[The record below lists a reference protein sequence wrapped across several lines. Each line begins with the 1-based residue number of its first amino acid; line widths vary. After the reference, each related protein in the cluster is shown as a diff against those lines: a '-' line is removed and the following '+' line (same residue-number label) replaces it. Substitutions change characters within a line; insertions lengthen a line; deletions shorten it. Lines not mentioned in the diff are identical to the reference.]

1 MKKTL
6 LLLPFILFACSSN
19 DDGNEQEDEDNDY
32 WRLTLETECDNSAT
46 SFSFCITEENY
57 QEATS
62 TIIFNEL
69 CNWIEAID
77 IEGNSHEG
85 YFGIGVN
92 ICE

>member
-1 MKKTL
+1 MKKAL

-19 DDGNEQEDEDNDY
+19 DDNNEQETDNDF
-32 WRLTLETECDNSAT
+32 WRLTLETECDNNAT

-57 QEATS
+57 EEATS
-62 TIIFNEL
+62 SIIFNEP

-77 IEGNSHEG
+77 IDGNTREG
-85 YFGIGVN
+85 YFGMGIN